1 MKTMAFYVNGDEMV
15 QVNFESSK
23 TECLL
28 LIINRLCRYAARFG
42 YNVQICL
49 LYTSDAADEL

>member
-1 MKTMAFYVNGDEMV
+1 MKTMTFYVNGDEMV

-42 YNVQICL
+42 YNVQIEIR
-49 LYTSDAADEL
+49 D

>member
-23 TECLL
+23 TECSL

-42 YNVQICL
+42 YNVQI
-49 LYTSDAADEL
+49 EIRN